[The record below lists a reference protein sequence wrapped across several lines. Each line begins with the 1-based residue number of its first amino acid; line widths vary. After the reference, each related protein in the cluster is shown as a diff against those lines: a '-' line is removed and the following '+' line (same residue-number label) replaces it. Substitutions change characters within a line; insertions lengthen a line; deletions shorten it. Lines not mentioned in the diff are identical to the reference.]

1 MINMA
6 IKIDVKKFEEL
17 LQIQQERQLAMQEL
31 SEKLGIDISF
41 SDEEV
46 LKYAMEE
53 YSNYISNEINREVE
67 DWMKSLFL

>member
-41 SDEEV
+41 NDEEV